1 MARKSRGKPQAGS
14 PRPKSGPEDAPTV
27 DSVIDAMEQR
37 RAEIVDRLREIALA
51 LEGTDER
58 TVYDGFFQE
67 WTPAVY
73 VGDKQLF
80 HVHNFRAGLRATVF
94 VGVGSLEPVA
104 LYSDEI
110 SPAVRENVAATS
122 GRTVKQVKFPLD
134 SVEDLEP
141 LMELVRLK
149 WSQEME

>member
-1 MARKSRGKPQAGS
+1 MVRKSRGKPQGKS
-14 PRPKSGPEDAPTV
+14 SRPRPEAENAPTV
-27 DSVIDAMEQR
+27 EDVVDSMER
-37 RAEIVDRLREIALA
+37 DRAEIVDRLREIALA

-58 TVYDGFFQE
+58 TVYDGFFRE

-80 HVHNFRAGLRATVF
+80 HVHNFRKGLRATVF
-94 VGVGSLEPVA
+94 VGVSSLEPLA
-104 LYSDEI
+104 LNSGEV
-110 SPAVRENVAATS
+110 SSAVRENVAATS
-122 GRTVKQVKFPLD
+122 GRTMKQVKFPLD

-149 WSQEME
+149 WSLEME

>member
-1 MARKSRGKPQAGS
+1 MVRKGRGKAIATAREAEGEGATEGE
-14 PRPKSGPEDAPTV
+14 RVG
-27 DSVIDAMEQR
+27 DAMEPG
-37 RAEIVDRLREIALA
+37 RAESVSRLREIALE

-58 TVYDGFFQE
+58 TVYDGFFRE

-73 VGDKQLF
+73 VGARQLF
-80 HVHNFRAGLRATVF
+80 HVHNFRSGLRATVF
-94 VGVGSLEPVA
+94 VGVSSLEPVA
-104 LYSDEI
+104 LHSDEV

-122 GRTVKQVKFPLD
+122 GRTMKQVKFPLD

-149 WSQEME
+149 WLLEVD